1 MSQGTTPSQQERS
14 ARPKVLFIHQGG
26 ELYGSDLFFYRAVKA
41 LSADVEPV
49 IVLDN
54 AGPLVEKLQEVTD
67 NVTIRELG
75 VLRRKYF
82 SVRGIGQYIGL
93 VVGSTAWLARTIRRE
108 KVALVYSNT
117 IGVLSGALAA
127 RLTGRRH
134 IWYVLEIITEP
145 AWLSRLLAFLAQTL
159 SERIVA
165 VSGAV
170 VEHLQERWH
179 GPDERFVV
187 VHGGIDPGPFDA
199 APTGT
204 IRREYGID
212 DDTFL
217 VALVGRVHFWKG
229 QDYLIDAAHRMKE
242 AGFSD
247 FRALIVGD
255 VFEGYESLR
264 QTLRDRAS
272 SLGVAEQIVFCGFR
286 SDVPAIVRDVD
297 VLVVPS
303 LLPEPFGLVSL
314 EGMACGKPVIA
325 TAHGGA
331 VEIVVDGATG
341 YLVPPDEPQA
351 MAVRLMEL
359 AGDKALREQMGE
371 RGRRRLEELFTLEH
385 FNRRIREAVLG
396 VLYGERA
403 GVRGK
408 G

>member
-1 MSQGTTPSQQERS
+1 
-14 ARPKVLFIHQGG
+14 
-26 ELYGSDLFFYRAVKA
+26 
-41 LSADVEPV
+41 
-49 IVLDN
+49 
-54 AGPLVEKLQEVTD
+54 
-67 NVTIRELG
+67 
-75 VLRRKYF
+75 
-82 SVRGIGQYIGL
+82 
-93 VVGSTAWLARTIRRE
+93 
-108 KVALVYSNT
+108 
-117 IGVLSGALAA
+117 
-127 RLTGRRH
+127 
-134 IWYVLEIITEP
+134 
-145 AWLSRLLAFLAQTL
+145 
-159 SERIVA
+159 
-165 VSGAV
+165 
-170 VEHLQERWH
+170 
-179 GPDERFVV
+179 

-199 APTGT
+199 APKGT

-351 MAVRLMEL
+351 MADRLMEL
-359 AGDKALREQMGE
+359 AGDKALCEQMGE